1 MVISCMCVSIQPTE
15 RRGRTPHRRKQ
26 RVLAAA
32 LLALA
37 TLRVHP
43 AYAHGQGLPFAFWG
57 NFPQATA
64 HCQQVLAFEATRC
77 ANRVWKVH
85 TDCDNALLDGKA
97 CGTSS
102 VPDLVQ
108 RAHLDSL
115 NIIDLQCTSPE
126 AQGLGFL
133 LKFEAQTD
141 MNNFCTAIENAFVST
156 VYGPVMQGAFVRLTD
171 DETRICVEAMAQ
183 ATTKLWRFAVRARVR
198 ALDRIARSVMTP
210 SDKQALIDDSSM
222 LIDGLRA
229 LIQQR
234 LEAAC
239 PTTDFVATYHH
250 DDRELLTLVGQR
262 ADCLAAAVYVQNVV
276 FCPLP
281 VCGNGMQEVGEQCDD
296 GNLTDGDGCS
306 SQCAIESTAPQ
317 SLTSRLGRVPGG
329 VSR

>member
-1 MVISCMCVSIQPTE
+1 MVISCLSVSIQPTE
-15 RRGRTPHRRKQ
+15 RRGHTPHQGTQ
-26 RVLAAA
+26 RALVAAILSLAI
-32 LLALA
+32 
-37 TLRVHP
+37 LRAHA

-57 NFPQATA
+57 NFPKDTA

-133 LKFEAQTD
+133 LKYEAQTD
-141 MNNFCTAIENAFVST
+141 MNNFCTAIENAFVSAA
-156 VYGPVMQGAFVRLTD
+156 YGPVMQGGFVRLTD
-171 DETRICVEAMAQ
+171 DATRICVEAMAQ
-183 ATTKLWRFAVRARVR
+183 ATTKLWRFAVRARLR
-198 ALDRIARSVMTP
+198 ALNRIARSDLTP
-210 SDKQALIDDSSM
+210 TGKQALIDNSSM
-222 LIDGLRA
+222 LIDQLRA
-229 LIQQR
+229 LIQHR

-239 PTTDFVATYHH
+239 PTTDFTATYHH
-250 DDRELLTLVGQR
+250 DDSELLTLVGQR
-262 ADCLAAAVYVQNVV
+262 ADCLAAAVYVQNAV

-281 VCGNGMQEVGEQCDD
+281 MCGNGMQEVGEQCDD
-296 GNLTDGDGCS
+296 GNVVDGDGCS
-306 SQCAIESTAPQ
+306 SACTTESPAGSAP
-317 SLTSRLGRVPGG
+317 R
-329 VSR
+329 